1 MPDDLLYANGINV
14 ATGGPLLPA
23 LATGTLARVA
33 RGETLTAAELAD
45 LYDKRR
51 QVAGGEDS
59 RTHGVLAGIEP
70 NDLRWAGWS
79 ILFAAEDAAGLPAM
93 RDALAPLLALRREQ
107 AGERYREYDGELA
120 YSPGDSKNG
129 WLSRAGGEPGPV
141 DPTRTPYYL
150 LILASPE
157 RIPFRFQYQLDVQYA
172 VGRLWFDG
180 PDALD
185 RYATYAQS
193 VVAAETGQLGGLP
206 WSLARKAAFFGVRND
221 GDTATGLSAEY
232 LVKPL
237 AAHLAA
243 DQPTWQ
249 VTTCLNEQA
258 DKIGLARLLGGDDT
272 PALLFTASHGI
283 GFPAGH
289 ELQRRQQGALLC
301 SDWPG
306 PERWRE
312 AIPERFYFSADDVAG
327 DARLLGTIAFHF
339 ACYGAGTPRLD
350 DFAHRAGLSAQAQIA
365 PCDFLA
371 GLPQRLL
378 GHPRGGA
385 LAVIGH
391 VDRAWGCSFIWD
403 GLSNQLTTFKSTL
416 KCLAEGQRVG
426 FATEYF
432 NERYAELSTM
442 LSAQIEDIKFG
453 AEPDEHD
460 LAGLW
465 TANNDARSYIVIGDP
480 AVRLPLAA
488 I

>member
-1 MPDDLLYANGINV
+1 MADDLLYANGIDA
-14 ATGGPLLPA
+14 ATGRLLLPA
-23 LATGTLARVA
+23 LGVGTVAKIAT
-33 RGETLTAAELAD
+33 GETLTIAELTELKA
-45 LYDKRR
+45 KRC
-51 QVAGGEDS
+51 QVAGGEDAK
-59 RTHGVLAGIEP
+59 THGVIAGIEA
-70 NDLRWAGWS
+70 NDLGQAGWG
-79 ILFAAEDAAGLPAM
+79 IVTAAEDAPTLAAI
-93 RDALAPLLALRREQ
+93 REALAPLLALRQAQ
-107 AGERYREYDGELA
+107 AGSRYREYDGEMA
-120 YSPGDSKNG
+120 FHPGDSKNG
-129 WLSRAGGEPGPV
+129 WLGRAGGEPGPV
-141 DPTRTPYYL
+141 DPARTPYYL

-157 RIPFRFQYQLDVQYA
+157 TIPFRFQYQLDVQYA

-185 RYATYAQS
+185 RYASYAQA
-193 VVAAETGQLGGLP
+193 VVAAETGQLAGQP
-206 WSLARKAAFFGVRND
+206 WSLPRKAAFFGVRNA

-232 LVKPL
+232 LVRPL
-237 AAHLAA
+237 AAYLAA
-243 DQPTWQ
+243 DQPSWQ
-249 VTTCLNEQA
+249 IATCMDDQA
-258 DKIGLARLLGGDDT
+258 DKTGLTRLLGGDDT

-283 GFPAGH
+283 GFPASH
-289 ELQRRQQGALLC
+289 DLQRRHQGALLC
-301 SDWPG
+301 GDWPG
-306 PERWRE
+306 PDRWRE

-327 DARLLGTIAFHF
+327 NARLVGTIMFHF

-350 DFAHRAGLSAQAQIA
+350 EFAHRTGLTAQAQIA

-371 GLPQRLL
+371 DLPQRLL
-378 GHPRGGA
+378 GHPKGGA

-442 LSAQIEDIKFG
+442 LSAQIEDVKFG
-453 AEPDEHD
+453 AEPDERA

-480 AVRLPLAA
+480 AVKLPLAA
-488 I
+488 V